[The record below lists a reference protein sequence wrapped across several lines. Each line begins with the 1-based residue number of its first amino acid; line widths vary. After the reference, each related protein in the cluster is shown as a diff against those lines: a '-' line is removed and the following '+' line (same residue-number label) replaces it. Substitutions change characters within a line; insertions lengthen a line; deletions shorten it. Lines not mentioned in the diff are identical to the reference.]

1 MLNLNEMKPKVF
13 DELMKVEVQNYA
25 DEKVKAGTWTQEEA
39 LQKSKESFQHLLPDG
54 LQTDHHFL
62 LSLSK
67 PDTNESIGYFW
78 YHFDEN
84 HPQKEAFIYNF
95 LIFEPY
101 RGQGLGRRAL
111 ESLEK
116 HVKKQGVKKLS
127 LHVFAH
133 NKRAI
138 HLYQQAMYD
147 ITDINMSKD
156 IS

>member
-1 MLNLNEMKPKVF
+1 MLNLNEMKPIVF

-39 LQKSKESFQHLLPDG
+39 LQKSKESFQLLLPEG
-54 LQTDHHFL
+54 LKTVDHYL

-95 LIFEPY
+95 VIFEPY

-111 ESLEK
+111 ETLEK

-133 NKRAI
+133 NERAI
-138 HLYQQAMYD
+138 HLYKESMYH
-147 ITDINMSKD
+147 ITDITMSKV
-156 IS
+156 IR